1 MTLTMSQS
9 GDKSAIVEAPT
20 YIVTSQSHEASNGSA
35 GKGIQKKH
43 VLVGAG
49 IILLSGLIIAGIL
62 VGMHIFAE
70 TQKDIIEF
78 SLNFKSTSDGGNVKQ
93 DVVSDPNDNV
103 VQYHVTKDGQDFYIV
118 SDFNKDIQVVR
129 MESDSGVNCYV
140 SPLNRSAALDPS
152 QITGP
157 DMNSNDNTTGGATV
171 FTVSRSAISD
181 RSFLPKKAQ
190 DLCKDV
196 PTYWAYR
203 SCSSQS
209 DEDAVAHG
217 RQRRMV
223 CKIGCGMK
231 ICACLNVRLHQYKI
245 GIRIYCV
252 FYWYCNKPCGA
263 QPC

>member
-9 GDKSAIVEAPT
+9 GDKSAIGEAPT

-62 VGMHIFAE
+62 VGMYIFAE

-129 MESDSGVNCYV
+129 MESDSDMNCYV
-140 SPLNRSAALDPS
+140 SPLNRSAELDPS

-171 FTVSRSAISD
+171 FTVSRSPISD
-181 RSFLPKKAQ
+181 RSFLPKKAL
-190 DLCKDV
+190 DLCKGV
-196 PTYWAYR
+196 STYWAYR

-209 DEDAVAHG
+209 DEDAVGHG
-217 RQRRMV
+217 RQRRWV
-223 CKIGCGMK
+223 CKTGCG
-231 ICACLNVRLHQYKI
+231 ITVCCYKVELVQHWSFNSVS
-245 GIRIYCV
+245 CT
-252 FYWYCNKPCGA
+252 FYWWCAAGTVPRVY
-263 QPC
+263 